1 MTPAERLFRLRLER
15 RAAGLAPDLQRA
27 IANGWTR
34 IKLLLSPGQ
43 LEAFVASPSAEALL
57 SSVLTPESIARAF
70 APVSE
75 ALRDGVEAAARAVQR
90 ELPAAARQQTFNV
103 LNPDVLTG
111 IRTLDSRVLTTLAND
126 TRETVRAFVENG
138 LRDGVNP
145 RTIAREIRS
154 VVGLAPNQLAAVD
167 NFRAMLEAGDPEA
180 LTRELRDR
188 RFDRTIQKAF
198 AGGGLSPEQV
208 DRMTEQYR
216 TRFVAFNAET
226 NARTAALDAQKL
238 GQELSWR
245 DAIDRGDI
253 DGERLFKRWSTTL
266 DGRERPEHHAMHG
279 EVVRHD
285 EYFSNGEM
293 TPGES
298 TFNCRCI
305 AVYYTAV
312 NPDGARK
319 PGQGAAQGVA

>member
-1 MTPAERLFRLRLER
+1 MTPSERLFRLRLER
-15 RAAGLAPDLQRA
+15 RAAGLAPDIQRA

-34 IKLLLSPGQ
+34 IKLLLSPAQ
-43 LEAFVASPSAEALL
+43 LEAFLASPSAEALL
-57 SSVLTPESIARAF
+57 TSVLTPESIARAF
-70 APVSE
+70 APVSQ
-75 ALRDGVEAAARAVQR
+75 AVRDGVEAAARAVQR
-90 ELPAAARQQTFNV
+90 DLPAVARQQTFNV
-103 LNPDVLTG
+103 LNPDVVTG
-111 IRTLDSRVLTTLAND
+111 IRTLDSRVLRTLTEA

-145 RTIAREIRS
+145 RTIARGIRD
-154 VVGLAPNQLAAVD
+154 VVGLAPNQLQAVD

-188 RFDRTIQKAF
+188 RFDGTIRKAF
-198 AGGGLSPEQV
+198 AGEGLSAEQV

-216 TRFVAFNAET
+216 KRFIAFNAET

-238 GQELSWR
+238 GQELSWQ
-245 DAIDRGDI
+245 DAVDRGDI
-253 DGERLFKRWSTTL
+253 DGARLFKRWSTTL

-298 TFNCRCI
+298 TFNCRCV
-305 AVYYTAV
+305 AMYFTAMD
-312 NPDGARK
+312 PAAARK
-319 PGQGAAQGVA
+319 PGQGVPQGVA